1 MPTDRSRWGPQP
13 SIWSTSD
20 VLRLKD
26 HGTLSYDSSD
36 LGGGA
41 SPPAIGTSWQ
51 ILASSRTTWQYSP
64 VTRSRAAGA
73 LFILTFLLGFMGI
86 ILFIGRETT
95 GWFDEYDLER
105 AFILGSWLV
114 AATAA
119 VLLAGAR
126 DQARRPTPLVVGI
139 ALFAVGALGAAIA
152 EVSLLSP
159 EFRLTS
165 LWGVGFATWLFV
177 GEALIGA
184 GLLDGGLVP
193 TWVAWTVIV
202 WNVLWL
208 VTLAIISRDDMY
220 YPGLH
225 YIPLLLIGIPLT
237 RHSQPSAR

>member
-1 MPTDRSRWGPQP
+1 M
-13 SIWSTSD
+13 
-20 VLRLKD
+20 
-26 HGTLSYDSSD
+26 
-36 LGGGA
+36 
-41 SPPAIGTSWQ
+41 
-51 ILASSRTTWQYSP
+51 
-64 VTRSRAAGA
+64 RSRAAGV
-73 LFILTFLLGFMGI
+73 LFVLTFLLGFMGI
-86 ILFIGRETT
+86 ILFIGRENT

-126 DQARRPTPLVVGI
+126 DRAPRRMPLVVGV

-152 EVSLLSP
+152 EVSLLTP

-165 LWGVGFATWLFV
+165 MWGVGFASLLFV
-177 GEALIGA
+177 GEALIGV
-184 GLLDGGLVP
+184 GLLDSGLVP

-208 VTLAIISRDDMY
+208 ATLVVISRDDMY
-220 YPGLH
+220 YPGLN

-237 RHSQPSAR
+237 RHSQPSAG